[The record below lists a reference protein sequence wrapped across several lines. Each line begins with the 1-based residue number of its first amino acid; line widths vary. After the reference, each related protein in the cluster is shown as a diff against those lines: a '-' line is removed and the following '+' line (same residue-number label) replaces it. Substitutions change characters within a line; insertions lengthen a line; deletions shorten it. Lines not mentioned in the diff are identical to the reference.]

1 MTVLQFLAA
10 WCALI
15 VITGAFFTRAIQPSH
30 MDRQIGGE
38 RGNNQPHNGLISP
51 KRMQD
56 HG

>member
-1 MTVLQFLAA
+1 MTILQFLAA
-10 WCALI
+10 WCALSLI
-15 VITGAFFTRAIQPSH
+15 GFPLARAIPPSQD
-30 MDRQIGGE
+30 DRQSGGE